1 MWLYLT
7 LFLFV
12 VLLYVLTINNPQ
24 SKGMLKSVM
33 VFLAIFVGISDMLGG
48 YDRYIYG
55 ECFDRLVDTMRAGG
69 NILTTSIVFFYGKEF
84 GYVLLNM
91 AVGLFTANRYIFI
104 LIVTLIIYTCLYFS
118 FKRHTNNYVFA
129 LILFLG
135 LWFFFSFTYL
145 RQIMAASIAWLAIK
159 YVVKRDLKRFLLV
172 VFIAAS
178 FHNSA
183 ILILPLYFI
192 PIKAFKKETIV
203 IIMGA
208 LLLLGLTGGPAS
220 LFEAYG
226 SVTEDRRI
234 QGNMADISESGFRM
248 PYLIEAAFF
257 LFFVLKNYEYIT
269 KTEAQTVMTNAALV
283 FCGILLFFV
292 KSENGGRI
300 SWFYMIGIISTITYI
315 ATWRQ
320 RITNTAIIMV
330 FLCLFLYLRV
340 YNSWQLY
347 LNLYPYKTF
356 FTDGHREG
364 DYSWQNYEYDH
375 MYDID
380 KFYR

>member
-1 MWLYLT
+1 
-7 LFLFV
+7 
-12 VLLYVLTINNPQ
+12 
-24 SKGMLKSVM
+24 
-33 VFLAIFVGISDMLGG
+33 
-48 YDRYIYG
+48 
-55 ECFDRLVDTMRAGG
+55 
-69 NILTTSIVFFYGKEF
+69 
-84 GYVLLNM
+84 M
-91 AVGLFTANRYIFI
+91 AVGLITANRYVFI

-118 FKRHTNNYVFA
+118 FKRHTNNYAFA

-145 RQIMAASIAWLAIK
+145 RQVLATSIAWLAIK
-159 YVVKRDLKRFLLV
+159 YVIERDLKRFLLV
-172 VFIAAS
+172 AFIAAS

-220 LFEAYG
+220 LFEVYG

-269 KTEAQTVMTNAALV
+269 ETKEQTVMVNAALV

-300 SWFYMIGIISTITYI
+300 SWCYMIGIISTMTYI
-315 ATWRQ
+315 ATRRQ
-320 RITNTAIIMV
+320 RVTDKAIVVIL
-330 FLCLFLYLRV
+330 LCLFLYLRV

-364 DYSWQNYEYDH
+364 DYSWQIYEYDH